1 MVSKVYKLD
10 PENQAKV
17 SAGEGQSGGRA
28 KVHPHIF
35 NEEESRIITKP
46 CSYFSQEIKI

>member
-1 MVSKVYKLD
+1 MSKVYKLD

-17 SAGEGQSGGRA
+17 SAGEGQSGSRA

-35 NEEESRIITKP
+35 NEEKSSIKL
-46 CSYFSQEIKI
+46 SYLVISHKK